1 MSRVHTTWL
10 AAVLL
15 LLWAGTPAI
24 AQPPELQARVSEA
37 FRAAYSLDTDDALRM
52 AREAVAIAP
61 TESSAHRSLA
71 AIIWVN
77 IIFGRG
83 AVTVDHYMGGIT
95 KSSIDM
101 PKPPAALD
109 AEFRAELA
117 RAIDLA
123 TTRLKATPSDLKVMF
138 DLGAAYGLQASYVAS
153 VEGSVSSAFL
163 SARRA
168 FNAQETVLTRDPT
181 RLSAGVV
188 VGTYRYVVAGLA
200 LPSRM
205 FAYMM
210 GFGGDKEKAIA
221 ILDAATRDAT
231 ASVDAR
237 LALVLI
243 YSREG
248 RHADALRLL
257 DSLVSDFPRNRLFVL
272 EQGSA
277 AIRAGQ
283 MERAE
288 DVLTRGLAAFEHDD
302 RRKIPG
308 ERALWLYK
316 RGLARLGRDHRP
328 DAVADLRSALQNNPE
343 SWIGGRIHLAL
354 GKLADL
360 DGHREAAVAEYQQA
374 RAIGLKANDPSCT
387 TEANRWLKQPFSFL
401 QKS

>member
-10 AAVLL
+10 VLL
-15 LLWAGTPAI
+15 MLLAAGRPAY
-24 AQPPELQARVSEA
+24 AQPPDLQAKISAA
-37 FRAAYSLDTDDALRM
+37 FRAAYNLDNDDALKI
-52 AREAVAIAP
+52 AREAVAMAP
-61 TESSAHRSLA
+61 NESSAHRALA
-71 AIIWVN
+71 AILWVD
-77 IIFGRG
+77 IIFSRG

-95 KSSIDM
+95 KSTVEM
-101 PKPPAALD
+101 PKPPAARA
-109 AEFRAELA
+109 AEFKSELA
-117 RAIDLA
+117 RAIELA
-123 TTRLKATPSDLKVMF
+123 TARLKATPDDLQAKF
-138 DLGAAYGLQASYVAS
+138 DVGAAYGLQASYVAS
-153 VEGSVSSAFL
+153 VEGSVTSAFS

-168 FNAQETVLTRDPT
+168 FNAQEDVLTRDPS
-181 RLSAGVV
+181 RLGAGVV

-200 LPSRM
+200 LPSRL
-205 FAYMM
+205 FAYMV

-221 ILDAATRDAT
+221 ILSAATRDAT

-248 RHADALRLL
+248 RHTDALRLL
-257 DSLVSDFPRNRLFVL
+257 ESLAAEFPRNRLFVL
-272 EQGSA
+272 EEGSA

-288 DVLTRGLAAFEHDD
+288 DLLTRGLAAFERDD

-316 RGLARLGRDHRP
+316 RGQARLGRNHRP

-343 SWIGGRIHLAL
+343 PWIGGRIHLAL

-360 DGHREAAVAEYQQA
+360 DGHRAAAVDEYQQA
-374 RAIGLKANDPSCT
+374 RAISLKANDPPCT
-387 TEANRWLKQPFSFL
+387 SEANRYLRQPFSFL
-401 QKS
+401 SKP

>member
-1 MSRVHTTWL
+1 MSRVHTAWL
-10 AAVLL
+10 VALL
-15 LLWAGTPAI
+15 SLLSASRPAI
-24 AQPPELQARVSEA
+24 AQPPELQAKISAA
-37 FRAAYSLDTDDALRM
+37 FRAAYNLDTDDALRL
-52 AREAVAIAP
+52 AREAVAMAP
-61 TESSAHRSLA
+61 NASNAHRSLA
-71 AIIWVN
+71 AILWVD

-95 KSSIDM
+95 KSSIDL
-101 PKPPAALD
+101 PKPPAARD
-109 AEFRAELA
+109 AEFKAELA
-117 RAIDLA
+117 KAIELA
-123 TTRLKATPSDLKVMF
+123 TARLKAEPNDLRATF

-168 FNAQETVLTRDPT
+168 FNAQEEVLTRDPT
-181 RLSAGVV
+181 RLGAGVV

-221 ILDAATRDAT
+221 ILDAATHDAT

-237 LALVLI
+237 LALVLV

-257 DSLVSDFPRNRLFVL
+257 DSLVSEFPRNRLFVL

-288 DVLTRGLAAFEHDD
+288 DVLTRGLAAFEQDD

-316 RGLARLGRDHRP
+316 RGLARLGRNHRP
-328 DAVADLRSALQNNPE
+328 DAVADLRNALQNNPE
-343 SWIGGRIHLAL
+343 PWIGGRIHLAL

-360 DGHREAAVAEYQQA
+360 DGHRDAAVAEYQQA
-374 RAIGLKANDPSCT
+374 RAISIRTNDPSCT
-387 TEANRWLKQPFSFL
+387 NEANRWLRQPFSFL